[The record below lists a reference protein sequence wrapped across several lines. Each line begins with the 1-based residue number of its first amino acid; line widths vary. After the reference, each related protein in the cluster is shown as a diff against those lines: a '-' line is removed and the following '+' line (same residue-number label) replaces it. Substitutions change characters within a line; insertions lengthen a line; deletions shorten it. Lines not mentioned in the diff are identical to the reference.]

1 MAELFDHDAMKME
14 ETVPA
19 IVEESLVSKAI
30 DKGLD
35 AESIKMLIEL
45 ANKQEDRRAKQD
57 FDYNFSQ
64 MQSELPAITK
74 TAKGYNYMYARLEDL
89 QKLCNPIISKHGFS
103 YSWREESIDSGKRT
117 ILSIKGYGYVQ
128 ENFFD
133 APILTGT
140 TQMNSVQVAG
150 AMSTYGRR
158 YTFIA
163 GFGLTVE
170 GEDNDAEFD
179 VNEELQKYITLI
191 NTAPDIKRLSEVF
204 SEAWNAYKTNKIA
217 AKILSSSKDARKKA
231 LA

>member
-1 MAELFDHDAMKME
+1 MAELFNHDAVKME
-14 ETVPA
+14 ETSPA

-45 ANKQEDRRAKQD
+45 ANKQEDRKAKQD
-57 FDYNFSQ
+57 FDYHFSL
-64 MQSELPAITK
+64 MQSELPAISK
-74 TAKGYNYMYARLEDL
+74 SAKGYNYMYARLEDL
-89 QKLCNPIISKHGFS
+89 QRVCNPIISKHGFS
-103 YSWREESIDSGKRT
+103 YSWREESIESGKRT
-117 ILSIKGYGYVQ
+117 ILSIRGYGYVQ

-133 APILTGT
+133 APVLTGNS
-140 TQMNSVQVAG
+140 QMNPVQVAG

-170 GEDNDAEFD
+170 GEDNDAEFNVD
-179 VNEELQKYITLI
+179 EELQKYITLI

-217 AKILSSSKDARKKA
+217 AKILSASKDARKKA